1 MKSNFLKGLALAA
14 MLFVGVSASAQM
26 DKGYTASP
34 LSGELEAQAQQVL
47 ELQLSDPDKA
57 FTVFQ
62 KMMRSV
68 KSNNQKLIDV
78 GDFFLNAKIYPCAN
92 MCAKQIYQNDPKFV
106 PGLFFAG
113 QVAML
118 RKDYGGAGQ
127 KYDEVLAYEPN
138 NITAMRANA
147 FVYKNVNPAVAVE
160 MLNKIK
166 ALDPNDADVD
176 KQLGDINYNL
186 DKFKDAVANYKAYF
200 AAVKPENIDVRAAE
214 NYCLSLYSTAEF
226 FDLKEKAVQ
235 FAPLDPKDI
244 IFPRMQFFADVN
256 NYELD
261 KAKESIK
268 YITEKRFAD
277 SLYISLDY
285 EYAAN
290 YASES
295 NGHCK
300 L

>member
-26 DKGYTASP
+26 DKGYTVSP

-138 NITAMRANA
+138 NITARRANA
-147 FVYKNVNPAVAVE
+147 FVY
-160 MLNKIK
+160 
-166 ALDPNDADVD
+166 
-176 KQLGDINYNL
+176 
-186 DKFKDAVANYKAYF
+186 
-200 AAVKPENIDVRAAE
+200 
-214 NYCLSLYSTAEF
+214 
-226 FDLKEKAVQ
+226 
-235 FAPLDPKDI
+235 
-244 IFPRMQFFADVN
+244 
-256 NYELD
+256 
-261 KAKESIK
+261 
-268 YITEKRFAD
+268 
-277 SLYISLDY
+277 
-285 EYAAN
+285 
-290 YASES
+290 
-295 NGHCK
+295 
-300 L
+300 